1 MSHINNGYITS
12 FIEFLSEDMDFL
24 EIRKFAEK
32 NHVPIMKTETKEF
45 LKSLVLIAKPKSIL
59 EIGTAIGYSSLVFNK
74 YTNAQITSIELSEDM
89 AKIARGNFKKY
100 QANINLIN
108 DDAEKA
114 LTKINQGFDFVFID
128 ANKANYKFYFDYVDK
143 HLLNKG
149 GIIVADNILF
159 RGEVCNDD
167 LIEKRKITIV
177 KRLRN
182 FLAYITKREDYNT
195 SIVPIGD
202 GLSISYKENWW
213 IKIKLNC

>member
-1 MSHINNGYITS
+1 MSHINNEYITS
-12 FIEFLSEDMDFL
+12 FIEFLAEDMDFL

-45 LKSLVLIAKPKSIL
+45 LKTLVLIAKPKSIL
-59 EIGTAIGYSSLVFNK
+59 EIGTAIGYSSLVFDK
-74 YTNAQITSIELSEDM
+74 YTNAQITSIELSEDV
-89 AKIARGNFKKY
+89 AKIARDNFKKY

-143 HLLNKG
+143 YLLNKG

>member
-202 GLSISYKENWW
+202 GLSISYKEN
-213 IKIKLNC
+213 

>member
-1 MSHINNGYITS
+1 
-12 FIEFLSEDMDFL
+12 
-24 EIRKFAEK
+24 
-32 NHVPIMKTETKEF
+32 MKTETKEF

-159 RGEVCNDD
+159 RGEVCKDD

-202 GLSISYKENWW
+202 GLSISYKEN
-213 IKIKLNC
+213 

>member
-1 MSHINNGYITS
+1 MSHINNEYITS
-12 FIEFLSEDMDFL
+12 FIEFLAEDMDFL

-59 EIGTAIGYSSLVFNK
+59 EIGTAIGYSSLVFDK

-182 FLAYITKREDYNT
+182 FLAYITRREDYNT

-202 GLSISYKENWW
+202 GLSISYKEN
-213 IKIKLNC
+213 

>member
-1 MSHINNGYITS
+1 MSHINNEYITS

-159 RGEVCNDD
+159 RGEVCKDD

>member
-1 MSHINNGYITS
+1 MSHINNEYITS

-159 RGEVCNDD
+159 RGEVCKDD

-202 GLSISYKENWW
+202 GLSISYKEN
-213 IKIKLNC
+213 